1 MKKFKIQLYHEII
14 ASLLHN
20 VTAPGNRILLIFT
33 IEGILIT
40 LVNNMVGFNN
50 NLFATRLGA
59 NDYQL
64 SLVTTLPQVIGMLVL
79 IPGGILTDR
88 LVNKRSMVIA
98 SLSILT
104 VFYVVIGFVPAFGSH
119 RLIYFLILTAFAT
132 GPMII
137 YNVSWQAYFSDI
149 VKVDARNNILTAR
162 TSFTFLIGILI
173 PLVSG
178 ALLTRAGTL
187 GDKIKIHQ
195 TYFWIAAVLLL
206 AQIFVLKQIKISQEH
221 APSGT
226 GIRNWRTAFIELI
239 HNKKFLGFASVALFF
254 YMSWQLDWTLYFI
267 GQVDYLKMN
276 EAWLSYASIGNA
288 VAQILTIRF
297 WSRINIKYGV
307 RFGMIFGSLGL
318 VIFPIGMITATS
330 APVAQGRIIFLILH
344 TIASLTMAVIMLNV
358 VQCLFQILPEKNKTL
373 NISIYTVLITLSNA
387 IMPLIGVM
395 IYTYFGADLKALQI
409 TFWIIFATR
418 IVATGLWILR
428 WWRLRKEAH

>member
-1 MKKFKIQLYHEII
+1 MKKINIHWYHELI

-98 SLSILT
+98 SLSLLT
-104 VFYVVIGFVPAFGSH
+104 VFYVAIGFVPAFGSY

-149 VKVDARNNILTAR
+149 VKVEARNSILTAR

-173 PLVSG
+173 PLASG
-178 ALLTRAGTL
+178 ALLTHAGTL

-206 AQIFVLKQIKISQEH
+206 AQIIVLKQIKISQEH

-226 GIRNWRTAFIELI
+226 GIRNWRIAFLELI
-239 HNKKFLGFASVALFF
+239 HNKKFLGFASVALIF

-297 WSRINIKYGV
+297 WSRINVKYGV

-318 VIFPIGMITATS
+318 TIFPIGMITATS
-330 APVAQGRIIFLILH
+330 APAAQGRIIFLLLH
-344 TIASLTMAVIMLNV
+344 TLSSLTMAVIMLNV

-373 NISIYTVLITLSNA
+373 NISIYKVLITLSNA

-395 IYTYFGADLKALQI
+395 IYTYFGADLKALHI